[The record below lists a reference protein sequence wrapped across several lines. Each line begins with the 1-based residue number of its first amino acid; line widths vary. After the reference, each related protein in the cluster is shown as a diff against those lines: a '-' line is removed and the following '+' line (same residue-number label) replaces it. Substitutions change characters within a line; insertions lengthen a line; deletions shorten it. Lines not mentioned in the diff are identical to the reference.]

1 MLSAKSRLIMKIR
14 SRHARPVGDF
24 GSFGGE
30 SEFVFLPG
38 SIFKVTG
45 LHVLSDFGVDVGVT
59 QDGIFDYLSS
69 ISFPL
74 GQKAR
79 GADLSHY
86 PLLMTLDEIGESEF
100 ISK

>member
-1 MLSAKSRLIMKIR
+1 MKIR

-30 SEFVFLPG
+30 SEHLFLPG

-59 QDGIFDYLSS
+59 RDEVFEYLSS
-69 ISFPL
+69 AGFPF
-74 GQKAR
+74 GVKGRAS
-79 GADLSHY
+79 DLSHY
-86 PLLMTLDEIGESEF
+86 PLLMTLDEIGESEVL
-100 ISK
+100 SK